1 MNPETP
7 SGGLRTSRGDQAGRP
22 GDQAGTQM
30 DASFGNVLDTPLRP
44 AEFSDQ
50 ALESESSDRKR
61 GVLNAVKN
69 TATSQLNAQKSRATD
84 QLDRIA
90 ENVRQSTRRLREEQH
105 GAVAAVLE
113 RGADEL
119 ERLTA
124 SLRDRDIDDFMRDLE
139 GFARRQPA
147 LFLGSSL
154 AAGLLLARFAKAG
167 ERQDGGRYGRRAPG
181 GESRFGRPG
190 SEFIGQENL

>member
-7 SGGLRTSRGDQAGRP
+7 SGGRRTSRGDQAGRP

-30 DASFGNVLDTPLRP
+30 DTSFGNVLDTPLRP

-90 ENVRQSTRRLREEQH
+90 ENVRQSTRRLREEH
-105 GAVAAVLE
+105 AGIPAGPTRE
-113 RGADEL
+113 SG
-119 ERLTA
+119 
-124 SLRDRDIDDFMRDLE
+124 RDV
-139 GFARRQPA
+139 PA
-147 LFLGSSL
+147 
-154 AAGLLLARFAKAG
+154 
-167 ERQDGGRYGRRAPG
+167 GRGRRASRHIHVG
-181 GESRFGRPG
+181 QHDDGEGAVGTPAHLLGRD
-190 SEFIGQENL
+190 FK